1 MPHQLQLVQSILNG
15 DGEDRAGGGPKPAR
29 RIGAW
34 RRTPPRS
41 GPGRVFHDAD
51 SDALTISAASLDD
64 GRVRASAQ
72 SDGSA
77 LTLTGVA
84 PGWATVRVTAQ
95 DADGN
100 RVSDAFNVQVIEAPA
115 EPEAGG
121 PPRVANLSC
130 TATTERVAFRW
141 DAPEW
146 SGGELHD
153 YDLTLPEGQRGQT
166 KLVDSTSV
174 SKSGDYQVGKEANI
188 SVKAVYKLDDGS
200 KESSEASPLSC
211 AVAG

>member
-1 MPHQLQLVQSILNG
+1 MTVKTAPVAAQSLPDVLG
-15 DGEDRAGGGPKPAR
+15 LEADATQEVSLAGM
-29 RIGAW
+29 
-34 RRTPPRS
+34 
-41 GPGRVFHDAD
+41 FHDAD

-95 DADGN
+95 DTDGN

-121 PPRVANLSC
+121 PPRVAKLSC

-153 YDLTLPEGQRGQT
+153 YDLTLPDGQRGQT
-166 KLVDSTSV
+166 KLVGSTSV
-174 SKSGDYQVGKEANI
+174 SKSGDHQVGKEASI
-188 SVKAVYKLDDGS
+188 SVKAVYKISDGS
-200 KESSEASPLSC
+200 KVSSEAATLGC
-211 AVAG
+211 AVAE